1 MNQKLIVVSATY
13 RPQRALTD
21 NLSEACCLPKL
32 YDAWVSNLS
41 TYVLLPLLLLPLP
54 SSPPPTLK
62 PLARD
67 SPADAA
73 MPARFGTSRAPLMSA
88 VWTLSSRSLL

>member
-41 TYVLLPLLLLPLP
+41 TYVLLPLCFCLCCFCLCCFCLCFFCLCHHH
-54 SSPPPTLK
+54 
-62 PLARD
+62 R
-67 SPADAA
+67 
-73 MPARFGTSRAPLMSA
+73 R
-88 VWTLSSRSLL
+88 